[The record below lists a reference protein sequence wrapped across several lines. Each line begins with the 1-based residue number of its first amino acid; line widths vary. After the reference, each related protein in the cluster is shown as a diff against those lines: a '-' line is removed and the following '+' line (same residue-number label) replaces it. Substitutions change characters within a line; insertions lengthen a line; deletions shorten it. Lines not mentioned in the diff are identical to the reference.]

1 VLVRRKVGP
10 LVPLLVSKPSQLLVH
25 IHGLHQ
31 LALLKFLLLLLA
43 VAVAVEVAA
52 VLSGVVV
59 H

>member
-1 VLVRRKVGP
+1 M
-10 LVPLLVSKPSQLLVH
+10 VPLLVSKPSQLLVH